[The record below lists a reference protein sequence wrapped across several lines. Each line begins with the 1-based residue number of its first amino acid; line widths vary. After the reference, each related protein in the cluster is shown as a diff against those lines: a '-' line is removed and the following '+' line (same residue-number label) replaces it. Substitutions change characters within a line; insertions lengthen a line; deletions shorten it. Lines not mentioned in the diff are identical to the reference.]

1 MNKCVREV
9 KDQISVVTR
18 SQEPLIETHIDVLSI
33 DEIIVSLV
41 NSKYS
46 ANIMNA
52 NLGEC
57 LAMSSKSM
65 ALCMLMCP
73 RMKLN

>member
-18 SQEPLIETHIDVLSI
+18 SQEPLIETLIDVLSI

-46 ANIMNA
+46 ANN
-52 NLGEC
+52 EC
-57 LAMSSKSM
+57 KFG
-65 ALCMLMCP
+65 
-73 RMKLN
+73 

>member
-57 LAMSSKSM
+57 LAMSPKSM

-73 RMKLN
+73 RMTLN